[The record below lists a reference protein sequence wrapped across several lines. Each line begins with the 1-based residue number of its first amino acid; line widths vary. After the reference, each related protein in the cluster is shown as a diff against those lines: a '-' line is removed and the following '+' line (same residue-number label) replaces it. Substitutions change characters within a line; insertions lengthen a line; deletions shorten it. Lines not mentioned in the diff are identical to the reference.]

1 MDFHNNF
8 IYGDSRLG
16 PSLHHQKDDQAICA
30 VGEFALTEANNIPMF
45 VLAWITHFQEHRSQ
59 KHWGEKGYIQH
70 ESVMFFLTWKPNL

>member
-45 VLAWITHFQEHRSQ
+45 VLA
-59 KHWGEKGYIQH
+59 
-70 ESVMFFLTWKPNL
+70 